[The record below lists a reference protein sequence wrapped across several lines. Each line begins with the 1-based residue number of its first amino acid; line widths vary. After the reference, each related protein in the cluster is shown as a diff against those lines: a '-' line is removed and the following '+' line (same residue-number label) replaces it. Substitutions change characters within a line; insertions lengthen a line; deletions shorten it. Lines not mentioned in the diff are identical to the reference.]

1 MRIKEYPRVQAADGV
16 SRQVLAENPEMMIV
30 EFAFDRNAVGE
41 LHQHPHTQSTYVKSG
56 QFEFTVGDQQYQLN
70 PGDSLVIPSD
80 TTHGCKAVAA
90 GVLIDTF
97 TPRREDFL

>member
-16 SRQVLAENPEMMIV
+16 SRQVLA
-30 EFAFDRNAVGE
+30 
-41 LHQHPHTQSTYVKSG
+41 YVQSG